1 MRGGSLGSI
10 RQLAD
15 QPAQNII
22 LYEPRRWQLQDNS
35 SICTSGVCPTP
46 IQGGVYS
53 QIVNAKFHQ
62 KRLVTAGGCGKDGL
76 GLREKERN
84 MVCSHLLV
92 GILCNSCKNI
102 LQYSLFSNGFLRQMI
117 SSLIYKRE
125 ECSLYE
131 RYYDVNSIC
140 MKNLISYTY

>member
-35 SICTSGVCPTP
+35 NICTSGVRSTP

-53 QIVNAKFHQ
+53 QIVNVKCHQ

-84 MVCSHLLV
+84 MVSSHLLV
-92 GILCNSCKNI
+92 GFCVIISCIFQFTILKLYKCTVHQVYKNYFTTI
-102 LQYSLFSNGFLRQMI
+102 QI
-117 SSLIYKRE
+117 
-125 ECSLYE
+125 
-131 RYYDVNSIC
+131 
-140 MKNLISYTY
+140 